1 MKHALAKL
9 GILLVVAGFLAAA
22 PRAHGATRVYIN
34 PGSRV
39 IMNQNTAVVLPYT
52 PVIGPGFIY
61 YPPVSIPEH
70 VIYTRDGGGMAYS
83 RGSPNGDTY
92 VSVNGENYLVRR
104 NGAVVGN
111 TPWVP

>member
-9 GILLVVAGFLAAA
+9 GILLVIAGFFAVA

-34 PGSRV
+34 PGSRL
-39 IMNQNTAVVLPYT
+39 IISPNVVVATPYT
-52 PVIGPGFIY
+52 PIIGPGFIY

-70 VIYTRDGGGMAYS
+70 VIYTQGGGGAAYS
-83 RGSPNGDTY
+83 RNSPNGDTY
-92 VSVNGENYLVRR
+92 VNVNGENYLVRR
-104 NGAVVGN
+104 NGAVIAN